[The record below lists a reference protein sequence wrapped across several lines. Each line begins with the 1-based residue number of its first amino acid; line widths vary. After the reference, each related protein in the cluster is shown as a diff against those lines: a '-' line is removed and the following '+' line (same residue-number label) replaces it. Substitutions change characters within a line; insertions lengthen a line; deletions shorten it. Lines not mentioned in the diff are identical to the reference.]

1 VKQSEGCQGFSTAGK
16 TIAAPKGA
24 ALFAEWSGAMR
35 PPFSGRRDSL
45 PRTARMSKTS
55 YGDGQLALSLTN
67 CV

>member
-35 PPFSGRRDSL
+35 PPFFRSSGFAAPDRKNEQNLLR
-45 PRTARMSKTS
+45 
-55 YGDGQLALSLTN
+55 
-67 CV
+67 